1 MNSPHKIVL
10 VRHSITEGNL
20 AHQYIGS
27 TNQPLCCEGIKLA
40 KIAKLAMPNVDRV
53 YCSPMLRCQQ
63 TAKILFPDHTL
74 QEVLD
79 LREADF
85 GICEGK
91 TYAELS
97 ADPDYQEWISS
108 AGALPPPGGEGSEH
122 FSARCVA
129 AFCNIIDEIATQN
142 ISSCACVIHGGS
154 IMAIMHKLAAPKRD
168 FYNWQVKNCCG
179 FITVANPQ
187 SYNLRLLK
195 ELNV

>member
-1 MNSPHKIVL
+1 MNSQLKIVL

-27 TNQPLCCEGIKLA
+27 TDQPLCREGIALA
-40 KIAKLAMPNVDRV
+40 KAAASAMPKVEQV
-53 YCSPMLRCQQ
+53 YRSPMLRCRQ
-63 TAKILFPDHTL
+63 TAELLFPAHTAR
-74 QEVLD
+74 EVLD

-91 TYAELS
+91 TYIELS
-97 ADPDYQEWISS
+97 VDPAYQEWISS
-108 AGALPPPGGEGSEH
+108 AGALPPPGGEGAVQ
-122 FSARCVA
+122 FSARCVS
-129 AFCNIIDEIATQN
+129 AFCGMIDELEAQN

-154 IMAIMHKLAAPKRD
+154 IMAVMHALASPKRD

-179 FITVANPQ
+179 FITTTNPK
-187 SYNLRLLK
+187 SHHLTLLQ